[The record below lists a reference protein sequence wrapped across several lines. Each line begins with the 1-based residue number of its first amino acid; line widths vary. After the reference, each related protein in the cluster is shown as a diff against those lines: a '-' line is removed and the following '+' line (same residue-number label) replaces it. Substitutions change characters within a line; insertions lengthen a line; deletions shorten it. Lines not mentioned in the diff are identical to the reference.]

1 MSSETIWTRIR
12 EKPFK
17 PFLLNT
23 SDGKSFAISHPEMIA
38 LTKHRVHMFIF
49 EPGQK
54 PGEDLAELEVVISPL
69 HVASIEDMRKPKAR
83 K

>member
-23 SDGKSFAISHPEMIA
+23 SDGKSYAISHPEMIS
-38 LTKHRVHMFIF
+38 LTKHRVHVYIF

-54 PGEDLAELEVVISPL
+54 PGEDLAEHEVVISPL
-69 HVASIEDMRKPKAR
+69 HVASLADIGIRKSR
-83 K
+83 R